1 MKVFGFVLLVVGVV
15 LVAVYQQRIILVE
28 TYLLS
33 TKMPHG
39 WVVIEY
45 ENPRCKPLRD
55 RLFER
60 RFVIPESGYLCTS
73 SSIYMGWHKARYYLV
88 EEDGSWKPLVEKEW
102 ISQQNSFEMK
112 KYSFQP
118 SNQGN
123 VTNLPTKCEVKG
135 SSFWY
140 GPPDQITID
149 ETPLIIAR
157 HHPECR

>member
-60 RFVIPESGYLCTS
+60 RFVIPESGYLCIWLSLHIKFDLHGMAQGTILS
-73 SSIYMGWHKARYYLV
+73 RRRGWELETACREGVDFATKLV
-88 EEDGSWKPLVEKEW
+88 
-102 ISQQNSFEMK
+102 
-112 KYSFQP
+112 
-118 SNQGN
+118 
-123 VTNLPTKCEVKG
+123 
-135 SSFWY
+135 
-140 GPPDQITID
+140 
-149 ETPLIIAR
+149 
-157 HHPECR
+157 